1 MYAKLD
7 YVVDRG
13 RVTFELNCKGLILT
27 SEDFYQVAAIGMVL
41 RGKRPSDF
49 AEYAMRIAAQAYG
62 YTDTEWMRP
71 WVRQEYDKLTQSI
84 RFMNNFTD
92 LSDL

>member
-1 MYAKLD
+1 MYAKLT
-7 YVVDRG
+7 YTVDRG
-13 RVTFELNCKGLILT
+13 RVTFALNCKGLILT
-27 SEDFYQVAAIGMVL
+27 STDFYQLAAIGMVL

-49 AEYAMRIAAQAYG
+49 CDYAIRIAAEAYG
-62 YTDTEWMRP
+62 YADPEWMRP

-84 RFMNNFTD
+84 RFMSQFTD